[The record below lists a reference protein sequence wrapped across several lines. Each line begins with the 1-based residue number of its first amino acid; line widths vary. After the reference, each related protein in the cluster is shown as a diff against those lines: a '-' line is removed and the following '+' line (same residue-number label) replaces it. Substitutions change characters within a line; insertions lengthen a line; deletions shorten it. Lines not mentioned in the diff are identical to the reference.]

1 MDDDAPPTASALG
14 SVHDADTSMTAEP
27 ASFDPSPYTFAAR
40 HQSGPPASSE
50 ASSDT
55 ANAVVVFGFSPE
67 HEPLVR
73 RHFAA
78 LGDVR
83 SVTPG
88 VGGNWLTIAYADPA
102 TALRA
107 VRLHGEM
114 IGPNLMIAVKLAQ
127 GGAQR
132 GGAAAA
138 ADEARPATPS
148 AGAVVRQAPKSPEPA
163 IGARAAVLPAAS
175 ALRRAPTSSRL
186 FGMFAAGAEAPSSPK
201 PALPS
206 SAPSTP
212 AQAAPSTPSGLRGAL
227 LDRIFGF
234 CACSDPQAALIVSR
248 AASRARRCIEHVG
261 AIYTD

>member
-14 SVHDADTSMTAEP
+14 SVHDDDVSMTAEP
-27 ASFDPSPYTFAAR
+27 SSFDPSPYTFAAR
-40 HQSGPPASSE
+40 HQSGGPASTSSTE
-50 ASSDT
+50 PSSDA
-55 ANAVVVFGFSPE
+55 ANAVIVFGFSPE

-88 VGGNWLTIAYADPA
+88 VGGNWLTIAYAEPA

-107 VRLHGEM
+107 VRLHGEL

-127 GGAQR
+127 AGGGASR
-132 GGAAAA
+132 AAAT
-138 ADEARPATPS
+138 DEGRPATPS
-148 AGAVVRQAPKSPEPA
+148 TAVARTVPKSPEPA

-186 FGMFAAGAEAPSSPK
+186 FGLFAAGSEPPSSPK

-212 AQAAPSTPSGLRGAL
+212 APAAPSTPSGLRGVL

-234 CACSDPQAALIVSR
+234 CASSMRIAVC
-248 AASRARRCIEHVG
+248 
-261 AIYTD
+261 